1 VFLIIFLV
9 YPTVTT
15 VYLSF
20 FNRDSME
27 FVGASNYIYLFS
39 HRDTLVALRNN
50 LLWLT
55 LFTAVTVTIGL
66 LAAVLTDRV
75 SYESLAKAII
85 FIPMAI
91 SFTAAAVIWRF
102 MYQFQPEGVAQT
114 GLVNAT
120 LVALGG
126 SPVAWLFDPTVNNF
140 AIIAAGVWIWTGFA
154 MVILSAG
161 LKGIPTEIIEA
172 ARIDGAGEWQI
183 YRRIILPML
192 LPIIL
197 VVTVTLVI
205 NALKVFD
212 LVYVI
217 TSGNYS
223 TDVLANRMYKEM
235 FTFGH
240 FGRASAI
247 AVILLLAIIPIMLAN
262 LRRFRREE
270 GR

>member
-1 VFLIIFLV
+1 
-9 YPTVTT
+9 
-15 VYLSF
+15 
-20 FNRDSME
+20 
-27 FVGASNYIYLFS
+27 
-39 HRDTLVALRNN
+39 
-50 LLWLT
+50 
-55 LFTAVTVTIGL
+55 
-66 LAAVLTDRV
+66 
-75 SYESLAKAII
+75 
-85 FIPMAI
+85 
-91 SFTAAAVIWRF
+91 

-126 SPVAWLFDPTVNNF
+126 SPVAWLFDPSVNNF

-183 YRRIILPML
+183 FRRIILPML
-192 LPIIL
+192 LPVIL

>member
-1 VFLIIFLV
+1 
-9 YPTVTT
+9 
-15 VYLSF
+15 
-20 FNRDSME
+20 
-27 FVGASNYIYLFS
+27 
-39 HRDTLVALRNN
+39 
-50 LLWLT
+50 
-55 LFTAVTVTIGL
+55 
-66 LAAVLTDRV
+66 
-75 SYESLAKAII
+75 
-85 FIPMAI
+85 MAI

-114 GLVNAT
+114 GLVNAA
-120 LVALGG
+120 LVALGD
-126 SPVAWLFDPTVNNF
+126 SPVAWLFDPSVNNF

-183 YRRIILPML
+183 FRRIILPML
-192 LPIIL
+192 LPVIL